1 MDKFDT
7 AAWKLLAQLLEMA
20 GQEFSNHGCND
31 FELDNTPENVKLLFS
46 ALEWN
51 DPNGAPWGIQLNQ
64 EQTKLYTSDTLLI
77 GYFEHLAKEMAGIE

>member
-1 MDKFDT
+1 MDT
-7 AAWKLLAQLLEMA
+7 AAWKILAQLLEMA
-20 GQEFSNHGCND
+20 DQEFSNHGCND

-51 DPNGAPWGIQLNQ
+51 DPKGEPWFIQLNPD
-64 EQTKLYTSDTLLI
+64 ETKIYTTDSFLM